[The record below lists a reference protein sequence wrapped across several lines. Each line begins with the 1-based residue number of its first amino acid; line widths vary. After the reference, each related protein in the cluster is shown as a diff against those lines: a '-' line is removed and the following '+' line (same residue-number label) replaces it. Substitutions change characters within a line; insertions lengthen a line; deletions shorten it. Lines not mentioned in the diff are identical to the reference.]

1 MNPND
6 SLPKHGQKVFLFNP
20 FAEAGR
26 THRWNPMDSI
36 RRDRDLRVVDV
47 MSIGEMVYQRTSAD
61 SGIWNDLARDLF
73 TGFTLYLLE
82 TPDLPCTFAE
92 LLRQV
97 SGKGR
102 GVKEHVQHIMQ
113 ERYRGDEALSDACY
127 QALSRFCSAQDRTL
141 SSIVTTM
148 TAPLLIFQNTYFDDP
163 TGSGSH

>member
-47 MSIGEMVYQRTSAD
+47 MSIGEMVYQRTSDD

-73 TGFTLYLLE
+73 TGFT
-82 TPDLPCTFAE
+82 
-92 LLRQV
+92 
-97 SGKGR
+97 
-102 GVKEHVQHIMQ
+102 
-113 ERYRGDEALSDACY
+113 
-127 QALSRFCSAQDRTL
+127 
-141 SSIVTTM
+141 TT
-148 TAPLLIFQNTYFDDP
+148 
-163 TGSGSH
+163 S